1 MTQERDD
8 YMRRQEA
15 DHDLIRMRTPPV
27 RLATPA
33 ERAIPMRPVASI
45 GVPPMTRQQIH
56 DAKGECADCYELGH
70 ICRPCRKA
78 RYEARQANDAGLVVI
93 YYAVGLLAIAVAV
106 VVAVTRG

>member
-45 GVPPMTRQQIH
+45 GVPPMTR
-56 DAKGECADCYELGH
+56 H